1 MNSIL
6 HSTLIFTTFYQYQFD
21 YLPHWIDSIHS
32 FFLPEQPK
40 FFIFFSDKT
49 KLLNDF
55 ILNRKFP
62 AHYDFI
68 VFPIHLQSQPFHTLY
83 IPLHL
88 TKFFNYLMLERR
100 EEMEEIKKQN
110 FYFIP
115 SDIHFL
121 SSFEN
126 HLSHP
131 NSIYSFFDSS
141 STNIQLDIPFFGGNI
156 QTFLEFLKQYIP
168 KYHQYQLQDSFD
180 NSFLSSTLHSY
191 FLQHP
196 HLFQFFHIPHH
207 IPISHPTSIPSR
219 FLYIKTYG
227 GLGNILFQICTG
239 ISMAIQYHYTP
250 IVLYNKEHKK
260 EYDAPTYRDSVCRY
274 PLFNPIYRI
283 SKKEIQPMSIYKE
296 SGPLYEEN
304 IHTWMNEHKQE
315 DKICIDGYFQTTP
328 YFESQWDSI
337 CKYFSFS
344 CREISKLILTS
355 FYQSFTFQPYSI
367 GIHIRGG
374 DYLKHKD
381 YHLNLPK
388 SYYTQAIEKT
398 LQKENSIYI
407 LFTDDIPYAESLQLF
422 DSKNVYSIQNI
433 VKEHIPKEYEFLIG
447 NDELELFLFAEM
459 KTMICAN
466 SSFSLFASY
475 FSEADKIYI
484 PHRWIVPQ
492 HPYIHIPHFI
502 FSSKSYEILSF

>member
-6 HSTLIFTTFYQYQFD
+6 NSTLIFTTFYHHQFN

-32 FFLPEQPK
+32 FFLPHQPK
-40 FFIFFSDKT
+40 FFIFFTDKT
-49 KLLNDF
+49 KQLNDF
-55 ILNRKFP
+55 ILNHKFP
-62 AHYDFI
+62 ARYDFI

-88 TKFFNYLMLERR
+88 TKFFNYLILERR
-100 EEMEEIKKQN
+100 EEIEEIKKQN

-126 HLSHP
+126 HLSYP

-141 STNIQLDIPFFGGNI
+141 STTIQLDIPLFGGNI
-156 QTFLEFLKQYIP
+156 EIFLEFFKQYIP

-180 NSFLSSTLHSY
+180 DSFLSSTLHSY
-191 FLQHP
+191 FLQYP

-207 IPISHPTSIPSR
+207 IPISHPSSIPSR

-227 GLGNILFQICTG
+227 GLGNVLFQVCTG
-239 ISMAIQYHYTP
+239 ISIAIQYHYTP
-250 IVLYNKEHKK
+250 VVLHNQEHKK
-260 EYDAPTYRDSVCRY
+260 EYDASTYRDSVCRY
-274 PLFNPIYRI
+274 QLFNPMYKI
-283 SKKEIQPMSIYKE
+283 SKKEIQSMSTYKE
-296 SGPLYEEN
+296 SRPQYEEN
-304 IHTWMNEHKQE
+304 IHTWMNEHTQE
-315 DKICIDGYFQTTP
+315 NKISIDGYFQTTS
-328 YFESQWDSI
+328 YFESQWDSV

-344 CREISKLILTS
+344 CREIAKLILTS
-355 FYQSFTFQPYSI
+355 FYQSFSFQPYPI
-367 GIHIRGG
+367 GIHIRGD

-381 YHLNLPK
+381 NHLNIPK
-388 SYYTQAIEKT
+388 SYYTQAITKIVE
-398 LQKENSIYI
+398 KENSIYI
-407 LFTDDIPYAESLQLF
+407 LFTDDIPYAESLKLF
-422 DSKNVYSIQNI
+422 DSKNIYSIQNI

-447 NDELELFLFAEM
+447 NDELELFLFSEM
-459 KTMICAN
+459 KIMICAN

-484 PHRWIVPQ
+484 PQ
-492 HPYIHIPHFI
+492 YPYLQNPHFT